1 MQLISLDLTNF
12 RQHRDTRLDFL
23 PGVTGIIGK
32 NGSGKSTVLEAMAW
46 ALYGSA
52 ALRGKN
58 ETVRCKS
65 AEGNAPAEVALAFG
79 LGAHEYRVT
88 RRLEASGRTSA
99 NLLIDGVSAR
109 TGFKEV
115 TESITKL
122 LGMDYQA
129 FFTSFFTAQKEIDF
143 MRGMD
148 GRQRAAAVTRML
160 GYERLVRAREKANQD
175 RLGLQHQ
182 IDGLERGLGD
192 PEEIKRRKFDAES
205 AKAESEKVLK
215 AVTKREDAAKAEVV
229 RLKPLREL
237 SEEKAKRAA
246 ELSRRLE
253 LDTAE
258 ETRAASRVKE
268 LSAEIEDLSEK
279 AKELESLAP
288 QLEEYKKAGEEYR
301 VLAELQ
307 KHESRRAAIQ
317 GQLSATEKDL
327 ETLKKRIDKLSG
339 TPGDIEK
346 IDKESSG
353 LAKQLSEVDAR
364 IERERNALA
373 SARQRAE
380 LEMEQ
385 AAAQKD
391 EIAAKKR
398 TIEEA
403 GLSGKCPT
411 CERPL
416 AEELPKVLAGF
427 DDQISKLGSRIE
439 KLRTAIAGL
448 EAEPE
453 TLSGLLTLKKALERE
468 RDAKYGER
476 TEVASKKSEM
486 DGCIREQKSKSETV
500 SALKSEIEKLPS
512 GFDQEKFEM
521 LRSIGERLKPVRDR
535 SLELKTALNRRDN
548 IEADLK
554 REGEALSRVKS
565 ELEATRT
572 ASSELNFSQK
582 EHEKLV
588 LLFEGAV
595 SASNAVSIET
605 ERAKGD
611 LKAAQTALTA
621 AETDEK
627 AYKVKEA
634 ELGSKRRERA
644 ELQTLAEAFDN
655 LRVDL
660 NNRAAPEL
668 AAAASDL
675 LSEMTDG
682 RYTSL
687 EVNEDYEAMIR
698 DDGELKPII
707 SGGEEDIVNLALR
720 LAVSRMIADRAGQD
734 LSLLVLDEVFGS
746 LDDIRR
752 DNVVAL
758 LQVLKCRFE
767 QIILITHVE
776 SIHDSVDNC
785 IWVDYDE
792 ISRTSKIRIA
802 SSSDEEHISTDACSL
817 KSFG

>member
-1 MQLISLDLTNF
+1 MQLISLELTNF
-12 RQHRDTRLDFL
+12 RQHKDTRMDFL

-32 NGSGKSTVLEAMAW
+32 NGSGKSTVLEAIAW
-46 ALYGSA
+46 GLYGGA

-58 ETVRCKS
+58 ETVRSKS
-65 AEGNAPAEVALAFG
+65 AEGNAPAEVTLAFG

-88 RRLEASGRTSA
+88 RRLEASGKTSA
-99 NLLIDGVSAR
+99 GLLIDGISAR

-148 GRQRAAAVTRML
+148 GRQRAGAVTRML
-160 GYERLVRAREKANQD
+160 GYERIVRAREKANQD

-182 IDGLERGLGD
+182 IEGLERGLGD
-192 PEEIKRRKFDAES
+192 PEEIKRRKSDAES
-205 AKAESEKVLK
+205 AKASSEKALK
-215 AVTKREDAAKAEVV
+215 TVTKREDSAKAEVT

-268 LSAEIEDLSEK
+268 LLAEIEDLKDKEK
-279 AKELESLAP
+279 KLDALAP
-288 QLEEYKKAGEEYR
+288 QLEENKKAAEEYR

-307 KHESRRAAIQ
+307 KHESRRSAIK
-317 GQLSATEKDL
+317 GQLSATEDDL
-327 ETLKKRIDKLSG
+327 KSLQKRIDKLTG
-339 TPGDIEK
+339 APGEIEK
-346 IDKESSG
+346 IEKESAD
-353 LAKQLSEVDAR
+353 LAKQLSEVEAR
-364 IERERNALA
+364 IECERSALT
-373 SARQRAE
+373 SARHRAE
-380 LEMEQ
+380 AEIEQ
-385 AAAQKD
+385 AVAHRD
-391 EIAAKKR
+391 EIAAKRR

-403 GLSGKCPT
+403 GREGKCPT

-416 AEELPKVLAGF
+416 AEEIPKVLAGF
-427 DDQISKLGSRIE
+427 DEQISKLDSRIE
-439 KLRTAIAGL
+439 KLRATIAGL
-448 EAEPE
+448 QAESK
-453 TLSGLLTLKKALERE
+453 TLSGLLTLKQALERE
-468 RDAKYGER
+468 RDTKYREHS
-476 TEVASKKSEM
+476 EAASRESELNN
-486 DGCIREQKSKSETV
+486 CLREQNLKSETV
-500 SALKSEIEKLPS
+500 LTLKSEMENLPS
-512 GFDQEKFEM
+512 GFDQDRFDM
-521 LRSIGERLKPVRDR
+521 LRSLGDKLKPVRDR
-535 SLELKTALNRRDN
+535 ALELKTALTRRSS
-548 IEADLK
+548 IETDLK
-554 REGEALSRVKS
+554 REEEALARVKS
-565 ELEATRT
+565 ELETTRT
-572 ASSELNFSQK
+572 AANELNFSQK

-588 LLFEGAV
+588 LLFDEAVGAL
-595 SASNAVSIET
+595 NAVSIEA

-611 LKAAQTALTA
+611 LRAAQAALTA
-621 AETDEK
+621 AEMDEK
-627 AYKVKEA
+627 SYKAKEV
-634 ELGSKRRERA
+634 ELGSRRRERLQ
-644 ELQTLAEAFDN
+644 LQTLAEAFDN

-707 SGGEEDIVNLALR
+707 SGGEEDVVNLALR

-758 LQVLKCRFE
+758 LQALKCRFE

-785 IWVDYDE
+785 IWVDYDGVT
-792 ISRTSKIRIA
+792 RTSRIRERSGTEAEQFA
-802 SSSDEEHISTDACSL
+802 SLLSPVP
-817 KSFG
+817 